1 MCTTARNP
9 WAYLA
14 KQLHNHIA
22 PSSCL
27 LLLSEAP
34 VSSWRTNWVTNYK
47 NKIALLVG
55 ASTSS
60 KAGASSNDHRAAQIT
75 QNPMQMRRTCSYF
88 CRLAVAVQRPLHGLH
103 FWALNLDRHSP
114 SSVFESNFCAL
125 EKPPLDVPK
134 AFQWYPFS
142 LLLSYTKSFSESTA
156 AGKARACTSSSEGGS
171 QHRYVFLQHE
181 PPALL
186 QGHESIWIHD
196 PYLRKSENKLLGI
209 SFTLQ
214 NLQDVASHTQLKPA
228 ATAVAKGGWTRGRHT
243 MVADCGLRPL
253 LLHCLQ

>member
-1 MCTTARNP
+1 MRTTARNP

-14 KQLHNHIA
+14 KQLRNHIA

-34 VSSWRTNWVTNYK
+34 VSSWRTNWVTKYR
-47 NKIALLVG
+47 NKITLLVG

-142 LLLSYTKSFSESTA
+142 LLLSYTQSFSESTA

-186 QGHESIWIHD
+186 QGHESISMIHIW
-196 PYLRKSENKLLGI
+196 G
-209 SFTLQ
+209 
-214 NLQDVASHTQLKPA
+214 
-228 ATAVAKGGWTRGRHT
+228 
-243 MVADCGLRPL
+243 
-253 LLHCLQ
+253 

>member
-1 MCTTARNP
+1 MRTTARNP

-14 KQLHNHIA
+14 KQLRNHIA

-47 NKIALLVG
+47 IKITLLVG

-88 CRLAVAVQRPLHGLH
+88 AVQRPLHGLH

-142 LLLSYTKSFSESTA
+142 LLLSYTQSFSESTA

-186 QGHESIWIHD
+186 QGHESNMN
-196 PYLRKSENKLLGI
+196 P
-209 SFTLQ
+209 
-214 NLQDVASHTQLKPA
+214 
-228 ATAVAKGGWTRGRHT
+228 
-243 MVADCGLRPL
+243 
-253 LLHCLQ
+253 